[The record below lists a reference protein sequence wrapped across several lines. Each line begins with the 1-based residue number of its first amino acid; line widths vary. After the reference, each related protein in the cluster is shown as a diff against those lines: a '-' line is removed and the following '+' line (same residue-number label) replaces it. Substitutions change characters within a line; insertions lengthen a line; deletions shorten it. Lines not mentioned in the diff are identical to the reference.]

1 MIEEI
6 QVWLSEVLV
15 TSTFIQLGVL
25 AAALFLGLVFARLLR
40 GPLSK
45 VVQQLSNLILLDN
58 LAWVRE
64 ILVVIEAIVLP
75 AMLWLTTAIATAAL
89 GAAGQPVAILAW
101 VGPLFALWAVYR
113 GAATFIQRNFKPAQ
127 ARTWLTLLRLAVLA
141 LVVLQALTVLDN
153 ILSFQFTA
161 GGSVL
166 ITLRSLLVG
175 LGVFFLFYFLSRSIR
190 QLLRDDVLPRT
201 GIDPSLNQVISTFS
215 GYALIVGG
223 LLLAL
228 SLMGI
233 PLSTLTVIAGGL
245 SVGIG
250 FGLQELINNFISGF
264 ILLTERSLTPGDVI
278 EIDDHIGVVGEINL
292 RTIEVRTIDNVQL
305 IVPNGQL
312 LQSTVTSYTR
322 SDKRVRMRVAAAT
335 SMEANPHH
343 AIEAMLAAAGQ
354 QPNLLPEPVPEALFT
369 GIGERALEFEL
380 WVWVSDPLLIP
391 YVNSELLLRVWDAF
405 QERGIELPPPEN

>member
-1 MIEEI
+1 MIEQLQLWFSEI
-6 QVWLSEVLV
+6 LV
-15 TSTFIQLGVL
+15 IGTFIQLGVL
-25 AAALFLGLVFARLLR
+25 TAAVLVGLLLARLLTK
-40 GPLSK
+40 PLSRL
-45 VVQQLSNLILLDN
+45 VERLSTMILLDN

-64 ILVVIEAIVLP
+64 ILVVIQAVLLP
-75 AMLWLTTAIATAAL
+75 VALWLTTSIAVAGL
-89 GAAGQPVAILAW
+89 GAAGQPTAIVAW
-101 VGPLFALWAVYR
+101 VAPLFALWAVYR

-153 ILSFQFTA
+153 ILSFEFSA
-161 GGSVL
+161 GGNVL

-175 LGVFFLFYFLSRSIR
+175 LGIFFLFYFLSRSVR
-190 QLLRDDVLPRT
+190 QLLRDDILPRT
-201 GIDPSLNQVISTFS
+201 GIDPSLNQVISTFT
-215 GYALIVGG
+215 GYALVVAG
-223 LLLAL
+223 LLLGL

-278 EIDDHIGVVGEINL
+278 EVDDHIGVVGEINL
-292 RTIEVRTIDNVQL
+292 RTIEIRTIDNVQL

-322 SDKRVRMRVAAAT
+322 SDKRVRMRVPTTT
-335 SMEANPHH
+335 SMDANPHL

-354 QPNLLPEPVPEALFT
+354 QANLLPEPAPEALFA
-369 GIGERALEFEL
+369 GIGERGLEFNL
-380 WVWVSDPLLIP
+380 FVWVADPLQIP
-391 YVNSELLLRVWDAF
+391 YVNSDLLLRIWDAF
-405 QERGIELPPPEN
+405 QERGIELPPPED

>member
-1 MIEEI
+1 
-6 QVWLSEVLV
+6 
-15 TSTFIQLGVL
+15 
-25 AAALFLGLVFARLLR
+25 
-40 GPLSK
+40 
-45 VVQQLSNLILLDN
+45 
-58 LAWVRE
+58 
-64 ILVVIEAIVLP
+64 
-75 AMLWLTTAIATAAL
+75 
-89 GAAGQPVAILAW
+89 
-101 VGPLFALWAVYR
+101 
-113 GAATFIQRNFKPAQ
+113 
-127 ARTWLTLLRLAVLA
+127 
-141 LVVLQALTVLDN
+141 
-153 ILSFQFTA
+153 
-161 GGSVL
+161 
-166 ITLRSLLVG
+166 LRSLLIG

-190 QLLRDDVLPRT
+190 QLLRDDILPRT

-215 GYALIVGG
+215 GYALVMAG

-250 FGLQELINNFISGF
+250 FGLQELINNFVSGF

-278 EIDDHIGVVGEINL
+278 EIDDQIGVVGEINL
-292 RTIEVRTIDNVQL
+292 RTIEIRTIDNVQL

-322 SDKRVRMRVAAAT
+322 NDKRVRMRVAAAT
-335 SMEANPHH
+335 SMEANPHQ
-343 AIEAMLAAAGQ
+343 AIEALLAAAGQ
-354 QPNLLPEPVPEALFT
+354 QANLLPEPIPEALFT

-380 WVWVSDPLLIP
+380 WVWVADPLLIP